1 MPNADSAN
9 PTPARV
15 VNYLTVWAVIVHP
28 IVRADGVGMTRAGG
42 SAMLRSGQ
50 DKRGAGMKQINGI
63 WVLDT
68 LDELVAPAH
77 TAVLLVDVQNDF
89 CHDDG
94 HFARA
99 GKDMTLVQARLPGIV
114 QFVAEAQAVGLPVVF
129 IRQQTLPDN
138 ASDSAAWLRFKNR
151 DGKAPDYTLAGS
163 WGAELADGLRP
174 GPADMDLVKFR
185 PDAFHRTDL
194 DEKLRARGIET
205 VVVLGY
211 NTEGCV
217 ESTVRAASYHDYYVV
232 VVRDGVGSPNRV
244 QHEGSMRLFEE
255 RYPLHDMAEL
265 LQVWRAAPA
274 ERAAS

>member
-1 MPNADSAN
+1 MTGAD
-9 PTPARV
+9 
-15 VNYLTVWAVIVHP
+15 
-28 IVRADGVGMTRAGG
+28 G
-42 SAMLRSGQ
+42 SAMLPPGQ
-50 DKRGAGMKQINGI
+50 DMRGKGMKQINGI

-99 GKDMTLVQARLPGIV
+99 GKDMTMVQARLPGIV
-114 QFVAEAQAVGLPVVF
+114 DFVAEAQALGVPVVF
-129 IRQQTLPDN
+129 IQQQTLPDN
-138 ASDSAAWLRFKNR
+138 ASDSPAWLRFKNR
-151 DGKAPDYTLAGS
+151 DGKAPDYTLTGS
-163 WGAELADGLRP
+163 WGAALADGLTP
-174 GPADMDLVKFR
+174 GPVDMDLVKYR

-194 DEKLRARGIET
+194 DDKLRGRGIET

-232 VVRDGVGSPNRV
+232 VVRDGVDSPNRV

-255 RYPLHDMAEL
+255 RYPLHDAEEIRN
-265 LQVWRAAPA
+265 VWRAAA
-274 ERAAS
+274 ATERAAS

>member
-1 MPNADSAN
+1 ML
-9 PTPARV
+9 PAGR
-15 VNYLTVWAVIVHP
+15 NN
-28 IVRADGVGMTRAGG
+28 RGVGM
-42 SAMLRSGQ
+42 
-50 DKRGAGMKQINGI
+50 KRINGVD
-63 WVLDT
+63 VLDT

-99 GKDMTLVQARLPGIV
+99 GKDLSLVRARLPGIV
-114 QFVAEAQAVGLPVVF
+114 DFVGQAQALGLPVVF

-138 ASDSAAWLRFKNR
+138 ASDSPAWLRFKSR
-151 DGKAPDYTLAGS
+151 DGKAPDYTLAGG
-163 WGAELADGLRP
+163 WGAALADGLAP

-194 DEKLRARGIET
+194 DDKLRARGIET

-232 VVRDGVGSPNRV
+232 VVRDGVGSSNRAR
-244 QHEGSMRLFEE
+244 HEGSMRLFED
-255 RYPLHDMAEL
+255 RYPLHDAGEIL
-265 LQVWRAAPA
+265 DVWRAAAAA